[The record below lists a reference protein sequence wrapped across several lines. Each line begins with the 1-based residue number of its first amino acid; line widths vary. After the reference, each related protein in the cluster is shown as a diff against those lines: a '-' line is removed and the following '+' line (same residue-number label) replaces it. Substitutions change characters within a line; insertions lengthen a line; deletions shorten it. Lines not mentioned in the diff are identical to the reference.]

1 MIELKIDNLVIEK
14 CLVEGHGGEPLA
26 ELITAINILLYA
38 VSGEQKSNYEGLR
51 KILTECI
58 LSFEEVKERLV
69 DAD

>member
-14 CLVEGHGGEPLA
+14 CLVEGHGGEALA

-38 VSGEQKSNYEGLR
+38 TSGEQKSNYEALR

>member
-14 CLVEGHGGEPLA
+14 CLVEGRGGEALA

-38 VSGEQKSNYEGLR
+38 TSGEQKSNYEALR